1 VFFNEIR
8 RSYDYERLVNSI
20 VQESPDMATEEWFG
34 YGRLIFSE
42 VSKKLHS
49 LYSTVTM
56 EEVIHWAC
64 NVDQKKL
71 KEFLMGTPAEAI
83 FSGSEKSSWKRAI
96 CSQ

>member
-1 VFFNEIR
+1 
-8 RSYDYERLVNSI
+8 
-20 VQESPDMATEEWFG
+20 MATEEWFG

-64 NVDQKKL
+64 NVDQKKI
-71 KEFLMGTPAEAI
+71 KRI
-83 FSGSEKSSWKRAI
+83 FNRYA
-96 CSQ
+96 C